1 MDPHTEG
8 LLRGI
13 AESRFA
19 REGMYGQH
27 QMLGWILIG
36 MLMAGVGFMVLALL
50 VNKDAFSRYMFFFGL
65 ALCVLALL
73 IFGGY
78 KATVAPGPDTPR
90 AESYGLDDSME
101 NWKGA
106 VRLLAIVA
114 VFVICIL
121 FVGGA

>member
-1 MDPHTEG
+1 MDPHTER

-19 REGMYGQH
+19 REGMYGQY

-50 VNKDAFSRYMFFFGL
+50 VNKGALSRYMFLFGL

-73 IFGGY
+73 IFAGY
-78 KATVAPGPDTPR
+78 KMTVAPGPDTPR
-90 AESYGLDDSME
+90 AESYGLDDLAK
-101 NWKGA
+101 NLKG
-106 VRLLAIVA
+106 VTRLLAIVA
-114 VFVICIL
+114 VFVIGIL
-121 FVGGA
+121 FVCGA